1 MDKDNQLGGIDAHIG
16 GKIQVRR
23 NLLKISQKKLGE
35 QLGVSF
41 QQIQKFEKG
50 ANRVSAGQLFEI
62 AKFLQVDLVYFF
74 DGLPLGKRQP
84 GFAEAQAKIAAPA
97 VADTREGHE
106 LHAAFARIKN
116 PKLRNKIVDL
126 VKAVADSGSK

>member
-1 MDKDNQLGGIDAHIG
+1 MDRDEQLSGIDAHIG

-23 NLLKISQKKLGE
+23 NLLKVSQKKLGE

-62 AKFLQVDLVYFF
+62 AKFLQVDLIYFF
-74 DGLPLGKRQP
+74 EGLPLGKRQP
-84 GFAEAQAKIAAPA
+84 GFAEGQARIAASA
-97 VADTREGHE
+97 LADTKEGHD
-106 LHAAFARIKN
+106 LNAAFARIKSS
-116 PKLRNKIVDL
+116 KLRNKIVDL
-126 VKAVADSGSK
+126 VKAIADSGSK